1 MSYPYSLPT
10 TGSLSFV
17 DYLET
22 AGPYTSEI
30 SDATAQRGRLRT
42 VLKELKKETHST
54 RDYQIIINTIEEYL
68 PYLVSIV
75 NCIEAKELTL
85 KKSIETSWRSTL
97 SDHIIHTGSN
107 APRISCNDIQ
117 YELIFV
123 LMTYAYACTLQTND
137 LLKESSTNANIFNKA
152 ADTLNTAAGL
162 FAFVANDVIPT
173 WQQSPDNR
181 PVETVREFPVALSK
195 MALADAQAIAINK
208 ALVTSNISKSLIAKL
223 YMGVAGQYE
232 MAYGLISSISGTQ
245 DVSTDLK
252 KYLSDGTLFYK
263 AMAKKHL
270 AMDSNDNQKMGQAVG
285 FARDCKAD
293 LKSIQHSSLSK
304 AHIRKSAI
312 AARAAKEEE
321 TVTELLQKYTM
332 INDTVSYELVPSRQ
346 ELQKLI
352 PGGRGVLEL
361 KSYSLPSPVFGPTI
375 QKGEKSYLLEG
386 RYF

>member
-1 MSYPYSLPT
+1 MSYSYSLPT

-17 DYLET
+17 DYLES

-42 VLKELKKETHST
+42 VLKELKKETQST

-75 NCIEAKELTL
+75 NCIEAKELTF

-123 LMTYAYACTLQTND
+123 LMTYAYAYTLQTND
-137 LLKESSTNANIFNKA
+137 MLKETSTNPNIFNKA
-152 ADTLNTAAGL
+152 ADTLNTAAGI
-162 FAFVANDVIPT
+162 FAFVANEVTPT
-173 WQQSPDNR
+173 WEQSPDNR
-181 PVETVREFPVALSK
+181 PVEAVRDFQVALSK
-195 MALADAQAIAINK
+195 MALADAQAIAIDK
-208 ALVTSNISKSLIAKL
+208 ALVTSGISKSLVAKL

-232 MAYGLISSISGTQ
+232 MVYGLIVSIDTQ

-252 KYLSDGTLFYK
+252 RYLSHGTLFYK
-263 AMAKKHL
+263 AMAKKYL
-270 AMDSNDNQKMGQAVG
+270 AMDANDNQKMGQAVG

-293 LKSIQHSSLSK
+293 LRSIQHSSLSK
-304 AHIRKSAI
+304 AHIRKSTI
-312 AARAAKEEE
+312 AARAVKEEE
-321 TVTELLQKYTM
+321 AVTDLLQKYTI
-332 INDTVSYELVPSRQ
+332 INDTVSYEPVPSRQ

-361 KSYSLPSPVFGPTI
+361 KSYSLPLPVFGPSI
-375 QKGEKSYLLEG
+375 QKGEKAYLLEG